1 MRPFRSVGAR
11 LSLAFVLVT
20 AIALAL
26 VYAIVVP
33 RLERNLTDAKLD
45 ALARSGELFSR
56 PEVFPLRFLGNP
68 AYELELQDYLSEASN
83 TTGARVVIFAPLAG
97 ESASVIADSRLSA
110 PSVDVQDDQI
120 ALRAALSVAPARGF
134 VTRGGERFAEVAF
147 PIRLTSAVMLF
158 SAPLDDTL
166 ANVELVQRRVL
177 LAGGIALLVS
187 LGLGYGGARVF
198 ARRIRRL
205 ERAAER
211 IARGKLDEPVL
222 DRGSDELGQLAVAFE
237 HMRQRLAQLEH
248 ARREFIANASH
259 ELRTPIFA
267 LGGFLELLDDPDL
280 DEETRGE
287 FLRTMHGQVER
298 LTKLAGE
305 LLDLSRLDAGRL
317 RIESEIVDLGGV
329 AAALAAEFAA
339 IARADDHEL
348 TVQGWREPPAAV
360 ADEQRVL
367 QIGRVLV
374 ENALLH
380 TLPGTPARIRVSRE
394 DDRAV
399 LAVEDE
405 GPGIPSAHAGDVF
418 ERFYRLDGTVAS
430 GSGLG
435 LAIARELAEAM
446 RGTLELES
454 RPGRTVFVLR
464 LPLAP
469 EAPSATRQPGEAET
483 VGVSP

>member
-11 LSLAFVLVT
+11 LSLAFVVVA

-26 VYAIVVP
+26 IYAIVVP
-33 RLERNLTDAKLD
+33 PLERNLTEAKLD
-45 ALARSGELFSR
+45 TLARSGELFSR
-56 PEVFPLRFLGNP
+56 PEVFPLRYLGNP
-68 AYELELQDYLSEASN
+68 TYELELQDYLSEASS
-83 TTGARVVIFAPLAG
+83 TTGARVVIFEPLAG

-134 VTRGGERFAEVAF
+134 VTRGNERFAEVAF

-166 ANVELVQRRVL
+166 ANVQLVQRRVL

-187 LGLGYGGARVF
+187 LVLGYGGAWVF
-198 ARRIRRL
+198 TRRIRRL

-211 IARGKLDEPVL
+211 IAGGELDEPVR
-222 DRGSDELGQLAVAFE
+222 DGGSDEVGQLAAAFE
-237 HMRQRLAQLEH
+237 HMRQRLAQLED

-259 ELRTPIFA
+259 ELRTPIFS

-280 DEETRGE
+280 DEETRRE
-287 FLRTMHGQVER
+287 FLGTMHGQVER

-317 RIESEIVDLGGV
+317 RIESEIVDLGSV
-329 AAALAAEFAA
+329 AGALSAEFAA
-339 IARADDHEL
+339 RARADEHEL
-348 TVQGWREPPAAV
+348 TVDAPSEPPAAV

-374 ENALLH
+374 ENALRH
-380 TLPGTPARIRVSRE
+380 TPAGTRIRIRIARE
-394 DDRAV
+394 ADWAV

-405 GPGIPSAHAGDVF
+405 GPGIPSRHAGDVF

-446 RGTLELES
+446 GGRLELS
-454 RPGRTVFVLR
+454 PRADRTVFTLR
-464 LPLAP
+464 LVLAP
-469 EAPSATRQPGEAET
+469 AGVQQPGDVET
-483 VGVSP
+483 AAVSP

>member
-11 LSLAFVLVT
+11 LSLAFVLVA

-33 RLERNLTDAKLD
+33 RLERNLTEAKLD
-45 ALARSGELFSR
+45 ALARSGGLFSR
-56 PEVFPLRFLGNP
+56 PERFPLPFVGNP
-68 AYELELQDYLSEASN
+68 AYEVEFHDYLSEASS
-83 TTGARVVIFAPLAG
+83 TTGARVVIVAPLAG

-110 PSVDVQDDQI
+110 PSADVQDDPI
-120 ALRAALSVAPARGF
+120 ALRAALSVAPAQGF

-147 PIRLTSAVMLF
+147 PIRLTSWVMLF

-187 LGLGYGGARVF
+187 LVLGYGGAWVF
-198 ARRIRRL
+198 SRRIRRL

-211 IARGKLDEPVL
+211 IAGGELDQPVH
-222 DRGSDELGQLAVAFE
+222 DGGSDEVGQLAAAFE
-237 HMRQRLAQLEH
+237 HMRQRLAHLEG

-259 ELRTPIFA
+259 ELRTPIFS

-280 DEETRGE
+280 DDETRRE
-287 FLRTMHGQVER
+287 FLRTMHEQVER
-298 LTKLAGE
+298 LTKLAGD
-305 LLDLSRLDAGRL
+305 LLDLSRLDAGGL
-317 RIESEIVDLGGV
+317 RIESEVVDLGAV
-329 AAALAAEFAA
+329 AEALVSEFRPL
-339 IARADDHEL
+339 ARAHGDEL
-348 TVQGWREPPAAV
+348 TVDPASESPMAI

-374 ENALLH
+374 ENALRH
-380 TLPGTPARIRVSRE
+380 TLPGTAVRIRTSRDHE
-394 DDRAV
+394 RAL

-405 GPGIPSAHAGDVF
+405 GPGIPATHADEVF

-435 LAIARELAEAM
+435 LAIARELADAM
-446 RGTLELES
+446 GGEVTLTS
-454 RPGRTVFVLR
+454 RPGLTVFTLR

-469 EAPSATRQPGEAET
+469 AVARERGDSAA